1 MGVGAAHDGV
11 DVGGGEACD
20 LCDFLGAVLF
30 HVFEADELLL
40 EGSELLD
47 GLVELAVAL
56 LGKEC
61 CLWRLIGEGVG
72 KGVDIDGGAP
82 VAEHGDAFVAEGVE
96 AVAALVLDKAEAEAS
111 VPKAGEGL
119 LHGIVGVGA
128 VAQDLCCHAVHG
140 GL

>member
-1 MGVGAAHDGV
+1 M
-11 DVGGGEACD
+11 
-20 LCDFLGAVLF
+20 CDFLGASLF
-30 HVFEADELLL
+30 HIFETDELLL
-40 EGSELLD
+40 EWWELID
-47 GLVELAVAL
+47 GLVKLAVAL
-56 LGKEC
+56 FGIKG

-72 KGVDIDGGAP
+72 KGVDIDGGVP